1 MGESTM
7 NHPEGRVL
15 AIQQQIFLAQLMA
28 EKMDLETEIILRKLA
43 LSGLCLTMDTN
54 EIAVD
59 AAAILPNLGKWKSRL
74 QAVPK

>member
-1 MGESTM
+1 M